1 MYQFE
6 IDEIWDDIFNDLLEE
21 SEFKIHKTD
30 TVSLTISNKLMG
42 TTVFTPDMEEP
53 IRDVKQFDSTLKY
66 ALFTIV
72 RNIDVGMNNIDKAAC
87 STVKSAFDVLM
98 RSSTVTKSPRIK
110 AHTAE
115 HFTGMNDSRI
125 KLFSERGDWIRGTFF
140 HLLFFLFYVL
150 GSGWWG
156 RFIEIQGNPYPI
168 FILKKGEGLFNT
180 SMPKLFNLSN
190 VRQICWLSCYINFM
204 SWDQCGEQIY

>member
-6 IDEIWDDIFNDLLEE
+6 IDETWDDIFNDLLEE

-115 HFTGMNDSRI
+115 HFTGMNDS
-125 KLFSERGDWIRGTFF
+125 
-140 HLLFFLFYVL
+140 
-150 GSGWWG
+150 
-156 RFIEIQGNPYPI
+156 
-168 FILKKGEGLFNT
+168 
-180 SMPKLFNLSN
+180 
-190 VRQICWLSCYINFM
+190 
-204 SWDQCGEQIY
+204 